1 MRRRAFLAGGLCL
14 SAWASG
20 AAAQQATMRR
30 LAIFSLA
37 EPVALMHEKSENR
50 YYRAL
55 FSELRR
61 LGHIEGETFI
71 IERYGRETNISGPEA
86 LVADVVRSAPNV
98 VYLIGPGGL
107 LFKRQTTTIPI
118 VAMTGDPV
126 ASGLVQSL
134 ARPGGNITGVSV
146 DTGPSIHSKRIA
158 LLREIFPALSKLAF
172 LALKIGQTA
181 DWERGQGVIA
191 VRAAAEAARVD
202 LAIIP
207 VEYPTSEAAY
217 RNAVALVA
225 REGANAVMVGDNPDA
240 MTNRRMI
247 ADLIG
252 AAGIPAMYPFA
263 EFIDEGGLIAYSYD
277 LVELNKRA
285 ADNIAAILGGQNAG
299 EIPYYQAA
307 KFEMSINLKTAMAL
321 RLAVP
326 TTLLALA
333 DKVVE

>member
-1 MRRRAFLAGGLCL
+1 
-14 SAWASG
+14 
-20 AAAQQATMRR
+20 MRR

-61 LGHIEGETFI
+61 LGHIEGENLI
-71 IERYGRETNISGPEA
+71 VERYGREMNISGPEA
-86 LVADVVRSAPNV
+86 LVADVVRRDPNV
-98 VYLIGPGGL
+98 VYVIGPGGL

-126 ASGLVQSL
+126 ALGLVQSL

-146 DTGPSIHSKRIA
+146 DTGPSIHGKRIA
-158 LLREIFPALSKLAF
+158 LLREIFPAMSKLAF
-172 LALKIGQTA
+172 LALKVGQTA
-181 DWERGQGVIA
+181 DWERGQGVLA
-191 VRAAAEAARVD
+191 MRAAADAARVD

-217 RNAVALVA
+217 RKAVELVA

-240 MTNRRMI
+240 MTNRRLVAGLI
-247 ADLIG
+247 A
-252 AAGIPAMYPFA
+252 AAGLPAMYPFA
-263 EFIDEGGLIAYSYD
+263 EFVDEGGLIAYSYD

-285 ADNIAAILGGQNAG
+285 ADNIAAILRGQNAG

-307 KFEMSINLKTAMAL
+307 KFETSINLNTAMAL
-321 RLAVP
+321 GLAVP